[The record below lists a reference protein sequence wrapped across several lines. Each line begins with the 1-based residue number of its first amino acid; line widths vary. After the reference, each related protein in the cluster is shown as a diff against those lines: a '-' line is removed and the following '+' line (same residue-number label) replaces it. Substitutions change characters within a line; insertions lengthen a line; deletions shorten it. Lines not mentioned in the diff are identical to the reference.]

1 MRLLAIGLLAALAA
15 VQAADTS
22 MAQPQELAAQL
33 QGKAAARPALIH
45 VGFAVLYREKHLPN
59 STYTGPANS
68 PAGLQALRAAVA
80 NWPRDREIVVY
91 CGCCPWDHCPN
102 IKPAMEAMKLM
113 GFTRVKALYIPTNL
127 KADWFDHGY
136 PAELGEA
143 AKPAK

>member
-15 VQAADTS
+15 GQAADMS
-22 MAQPQELAAQL
+22 LAQPKELAAQL
-33 QGKAAARPALIH
+33 QAKGARPAPIH
-45 VGFAVLYREKHLPN
+45 VGFAFLYRERHIPN
-59 STYTGPANS
+59 SIYTGPANT

-80 NWPRDREIVVY
+80 NLPRDREIVVY

-102 IKPAMEAMKLM
+102 IRPAMEALRQM
-113 GFTRVKALYIPTNL
+113 GFTRAKALYIPTNL
-127 KADWFDHGY
+127 AVDWFDRGY